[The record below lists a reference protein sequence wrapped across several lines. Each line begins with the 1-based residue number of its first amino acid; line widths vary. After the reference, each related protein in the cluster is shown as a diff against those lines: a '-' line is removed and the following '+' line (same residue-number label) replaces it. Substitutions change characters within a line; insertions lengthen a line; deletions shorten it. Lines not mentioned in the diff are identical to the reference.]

1 MRVMCNGCVCGAGT
15 SSQTVLLI
23 LLLILY
29 LVGKNKMWNVL
40 ISKVLNYTY
49 ISEDRLLVLA
59 HNEIDNDRQN
69 RRVEMTL
76 Q

>member
-1 MRVMCNGCVCGAGT
+1 MGVCGAGT

-29 LVGKNKMWNVL
+29 LVGKNKMWNVV

-49 ISEDRLLVLA
+49 LCEDRLLVLA

-69 RRVEMTL
+69 D
-76 Q
+76 